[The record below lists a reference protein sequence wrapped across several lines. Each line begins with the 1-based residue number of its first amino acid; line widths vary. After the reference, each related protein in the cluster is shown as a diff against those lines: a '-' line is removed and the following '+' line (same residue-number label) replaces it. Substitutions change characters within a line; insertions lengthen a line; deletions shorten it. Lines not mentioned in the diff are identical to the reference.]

1 MGPVVGQ
8 FDPWEG
14 ERRSEQHSPP

>member
-1 MGPVVGQ
+1 MGPVVRQ